1 MIIDYTNRELIKD
14 ICLNEGIFIG
24 CSYDYTEK
32 ELSLAI
38 RQTISNSQTIMVDK
52 YFTFSFLNVIYL
64 DVQGCELGEESNQ
77 IACIYLDE
85 AETKLK
91 ALKSELEQNSFIGF
105 LLDKDIDFFTV
116 GLEMTSGDNITVIC
130 ESIDYMENDLMKL
143 REERRTD

>member
-77 IACIYLDE
+77 IARIYLDE

>member
-1 MIIDYTNRELIKD
+1 MIIDYTNRELAKD

-64 DVQGCELGEESNQ
+64 NVQGCELGDESNQ
-77 IACIYLDE
+77 IARIYLDE

-91 ALKSELEQNSFIGF
+91 ALKSELEQNSYIGF
-105 LLDKDIDFFTV
+105 LLDKDIDFFTM

-143 REERRTD
+143 REEHRAN